1 MGSRRRSCG
10 NGGTVSTNIN
20 DDVHY
25 NAIRKALANGNAA
38 VMVGAGFSRNAEN
51 GEQLAMWY
59 DVAKELW
66 RELNPTDSELR
77 DFSAGMVTQLGEQY
91 ARVFSKPALEEVLK
105 RLIPDDRV
113 RPGALHNQLLQ
124 LPWSEIFTTNYD
136 TLLERAAEDIVERA
150 HYTVV
155 CREDIPQ
162 SKILGRR
169 RIVKLHGSFPS
180 QRPFIFTEDDYRR
193 YPELFAPFVNLV
205 RQSLLENVFCLVG
218 FSGDD
223 PNFLH
228 WIGWVRD
235 MLDKHALPIYLFVSR
250 APSLGQ
256 RTLLEAR
263 QVTPVVLPILSGVEE
278 CDYPSRF
285 DAMFRLL
292 AKPLDAEDS
301 EWGDLPPLDQVSRL
315 PAEDVEERR
324 NRLLNVY
331 SPIVSLRKT
340 YPGWLI
346 APLSIRKRF
355 QRSVD
360 NIPGFINGK
369 DLHDKLLQDTPH
381 VGVAVFAEYS
391 WHQEVLLQCLD
402 DSLAIAALSL
412 IKATSKYSAT
422 TFDKQKAEL
431 KRFQIESIK
440 DFQQRWREL
449 GLSLLRWAR
458 QELRRD
464 SFDTLKKLLAS
475 VLPKDLQLHD
485 EIAHESILLSLYEGD
500 RDIAHRL
507 LSDWHIRSSDSYMH
521 IRKGMLLGE
530 IGKLEAA
537 IAVSLKGLQQ
547 LRSNQRLHSS
557 SMQYLSQEA
566 WACLAISHLQ
576 KSKSFNL
583 LSPEDDPGDALVSEQ
598 LSRRLADLA
607 AKGFDSQRELQ
618 QLTAALNAETPPPS
632 EPTSYIPQF
641 DLGRYSATKQLSG
654 SYELREKIYAA
665 FSWLTLS
672 DRIALVSRIGNTT
685 FDIGSF
691 AQAAWWVQY
700 TDSMQR
706 VLSVMIRT
714 LNKDVLNPRGPTQL
728 LHKAGW
734 LSRYQVARTEES
746 LALQICS
753 RSLSL
758 VERMFSNSADEEDLK
773 RVAGFHMAV
782 FARLII
788 RISDAAKVY
797 SFMGRVIALHHQPLL
812 WRIQQLW
819 KELALALSR
828 CFEALP
834 AGDRA
839 RILPSIASIPDAS
852 SMSNRNRGFEDDW
865 ICFRML
871 YPRTNDLVV
880 SNEVHDVSAIVD
892 DLISKLQPLG
902 LNQHPSYI
910 PSQTRLEDVWQRL
923 FWLNGWGFVTDKQKA
938 AIRRYL
944 IKDESWPLIPG
955 HHPWAALTWLEGD
968 EFNADQ
974 VFRKWIT
981 SQELENFAAPSSFI
995 VNSPNSQ
1002 RFWSPSASNELLQ
1015 NWIFSLKRESWPE
1028 VDVLAGFK
1036 LVKRWWDSEW
1046 QDVREE
1052 LHKIDELR
1060 EAVEQRLGL
1069 LDDIIAA
1076 TVENENIADLLN
1088 DPDIG
1093 EWLKS
1098 VIDQGAD
1105 IGASF
1110 WRFRLAR
1117 ALKQHNEHDLRKVE
1131 IELADRLLDS
1141 NISQVNNACK
1151 VISYWIG
1158 RSSISQSNRPE
1169 LLIDT
1174 ISGIIATRR
1183 IPVLPWGLS
1192 LMLDIATNQSAW
1204 IAESSFSLI
1213 ESGLKKMLVELS
1225 YEDRPLRSGIPDDNV
1240 PTLRWSCARLALELA
1255 KSSPQRVSNSIAAWI
1270 QLASTDP
1277 LPELRFLEEPSE
1289 AKFERTNVES
1299 DAEALT

>member
-1 MGSRRRSCG
+1 M
-10 NGGTVSTNIN
+10 STNIN

-66 RELNPTDSELR
+66 RELNPTDGELR
-77 DFSAGMVTQLGEQY
+77 DFSASMVTQLGEQY

-113 RPGALHNQLLQ
+113 RPGTLHNQLLQ

-136 TLLERAAEDIVERA
+136 TLLERAADDIVERA
-150 HYTVV
+150 HYTVI

-263 QVTPVVLPILSGVEE
+263 QVTPVVLPMLNGVEE
-278 CDYPSRF
+278 LDYLSRF

-292 AKPLDAEDS
+292 AKPLDGGDS
-301 EWGDLPPLDQVSRL
+301 DWGDLPPLDQVSRL
-315 PAEDVEERR
+315 PAQDVEERR
-324 NRLLNVY
+324 NRLLDVY
-331 SPIVSLRKT
+331 APVVNLRKT
-340 YPGWLI
+340 YPGWLV
-346 APLSIRKRF
+346 APTSIRRRF
-355 QRSVD
+355 QHSVD
-360 NIPGFINGK
+360 KIPGFINGK
-369 DLHDKLLQDTPH
+369 DLHDQLLQNTPH

-402 DSLAIAALSL
+402 DSLAMAALSL
-412 IKATSKYSAT
+412 IKATSKYSAA

-440 DFQQRWREL
+440 EFQQRWREL
-449 GLSLLRWAR
+449 GISLLRWAR

-464 SFDTLKKLLAS
+464 IFDTLKKLLAS
-475 VLPKDLQLHD
+475 VLPKDFQLHD
-485 EIAHESILLSLYEGD
+485 EIAHESILLALYEGD

-507 LSDWHIRSSDSYMH
+507 LSEWHIRSPDSYMH
-521 IRKGMLLGE
+521 VRKGLLLGE
-530 IGKLEAA
+530 VGKLEAG
-537 IAVSLKGLQQ
+537 IAVSLKGLQR
-547 LRSNQRLHSS
+547 LRSNQQLRSS
-557 SMQYLSQEA
+557 GTQYLSQEA

-576 KSKSFNL
+576 KSKSWDS

-607 AKGFDSQRELQ
+607 AKGFDSQHELQ

-632 EPTSYIPQF
+632 ELTSYTPQF
-641 DLGRYSATKQLSG
+641 DLGRYSTTKQLSG
-654 SYELREKIYAA
+654 PYELRKKIYSA

-672 DRIALVSRIGNTT
+672 DRVALVPRIGNTT

-700 TDSMQR
+700 ADSMQR

-714 LNKDVLNPRGPTQL
+714 LSKDMLNPRNPTQL

-734 LSRYQVARTEES
+734 LSRYQVARTQES

-758 VERMFSNSADEEDLK
+758 VERMFSNPADGEDLK
-773 RVAGFHMAV
+773 RVTGFHIAV
-782 FARLII
+782 FARLVI
-788 RISDAAKVY
+788 RISDKAKVY
-797 SFMGRVIALHHQPLL
+797 SFMERVIALHHQPLL
-812 WRIQQLW
+812 WRTPQLW
-819 KELALALSR
+819 KELSLALSR

-834 AGDRA
+834 ADDRA
-839 RILPSIASIPDAS
+839 RISPSIASTPDIT
-852 SMSNRNRGFEDDW
+852 SMQTRNWGFEDDW
-865 ICFRML
+865 ICFHML
-871 YPRTNDLVV
+871 HRRASDLVA
-880 SNEVHDVSAIVD
+880 SNEDHDVSAIVEN
-892 DLISKLQPLG
+892 LISKLQSLE
-902 LNQHPSYI
+902 LSQHPSNV
-910 PSQTRLEDVWQRL
+910 PSQTRLEDTWQRL
-923 FWLNGWGFVTDKQKA
+923 FWLNDWGFVTDIQKA
-938 AIRRYL
+938 TIRRHL
-944 IKDESWPLIPG
+944 IKDESWPLIPN
-955 HHPWAALTWLEGD
+955 HQPWAALIWLEGD
-968 EFNADQ
+968 KFNADQ

-981 SQELENFAAPSSFI
+981 SQELETFAAPSSFI
-995 VNSPNSQ
+995 VNSPDSQ
-1002 RFWSPSASNELLQ
+1002 RFWSPRASNEFLQ
-1015 NWIFSLKRESWPE
+1015 NWIFSLKREPWSE
-1028 VDVLAGFK
+1028 SDMLAGLK
-1036 LVKRWWDSEW
+1036 IVKRWWDSEW
-1046 QDVREE
+1046 QDVRED
-1052 LHKIDELR
+1052 LHKINELR
-1060 EAVEQRLGL
+1060 EAVNQRLGL
-1069 LDDIIAA
+1069 LDEVIAA
-1076 TVENENIADLLN
+1076 TVASDSVPDLLS
-1088 DPDIG
+1088 DQDIG

-1098 VIDQGAD
+1098 VIDQSAD
-1105 IGASF
+1105 IGANF

-1131 IELADRLLDS
+1131 VELVDHLLDS
-1141 NISQVNNACK
+1141 NFPQAINAYK
-1151 VISYWIG
+1151 AISYWI
-1158 RSSISQSNRPE
+1158 RRPNVSQSNRPE
-1169 LLIDT
+1169 LLINT

-1183 IPVLPWGLS
+1183 VPALPWGLS
-1192 LMLDIATNQSAW
+1192 LMLDIAINQNAW
-1204 IAESSFSLI
+1204 ITESAFSLT

-1225 YEDRPLRSGIPDDNV
+1225 YEDRPLGSGIPDDSV
-1240 PTLRWSCARLALELA
+1240 PTLRWSCARLARELA
-1255 KSSPQRVSNSIAAWI
+1255 NSSPPRVSNSITTWLTLAA
-1270 QLASTDP
+1270 TDP
-1277 LPELRFLEEPSE
+1277 LPELRFLEETSE
-1289 AKFERTNVES
+1289 TKFEKADVEP
-1299 DAEALT
+1299 DAEALTY